1 MSLVTS
7 EISGYMENSSWI
19 RKMFELG
26 IELKKKYGN
35 DAVCDF
41 SLGNPDLPP
50 PPEVKSALLKIAGR
64 ADQPFSFGYMPNP
77 GFADVREIV
86 AKKISEEQNTPLDG
100 SHVVLACGA
109 AGGINALFRSILA
122 PGDEVICPAPYFVEY
137 GFYAGNHG
145 AKLVPVPAKD
155 FTFEIDIDALISR
168 VTGKTRAVILNSP
181 NNPTGQIYSR
191 KELEEFGARL
201 AEASKKSGRDI
212 CLISDEPYRFL
223 NFDNVEIPSVFS
235 VYKNSVVIGSYS
247 KNLSLAGER
256 AGYIAVNPAMECAS
270 GLLKAIA
277 MTTRI
282 LGFLNM
288 PTVAQQIL
296 RECINSQVDLEI
308 YRRRRE
314 IMANI
319 LTDAG
324 IEFNMPRGTFYF
336 FPRSP
341 LADESRFIAKL
352 MDEKILAVPG
362 RGFGCPGYFRLAFCV
377 NESVIEH
384 SAEGF
389 KRAVKACGK

>member
-1 MSLVTS
+1 MSLVTQ
-7 EISGYMENSSWI
+7 EIIGYMSNSSWI

-26 IELKKKYGN
+26 IELKKKYGAE
-35 DAVCDF
+35 AVCDF

-50 PPEVKSALLKIAGR
+50 PPEVGTALHHIADR
-64 ADQPFSFGYMPNP
+64 AAQPFSLGYMPNP
-77 GFADVREIV
+77 GYADVRDTV
-86 AKKISEEQNTPLDG
+86 ARKISEEQRIGIPG
-100 SHVVLACGA
+100 SNVVLSCGA
-109 AGGINALFRSILA
+109 AGGINALFRSILS
-122 PGDEVICPAPYFVEY
+122 PGDEVMCPAPYFVEY
-137 GFYAGNHG
+137 GFYAGNFG

-155 FTFEIDIDALISR
+155 FTFEIDIDAMIAKITPR
-168 VTGKTRAVILNSP
+168 TRAVILNSP

-191 KELEEFGARL
+191 KELNEFGTRL
-201 AEASKKSGRDI
+201 EEASKKIGREI
-212 CLISDEPYRFL
+212 CLIADEPYRFL

-235 VYKNSVVIGSYS
+235 VYRNSVLIGSYS

-256 AGYIAVNPAMECAS
+256 AGYIAVNPAMEDAA
-270 GLLKAIA
+270 GLVKALS

-296 RECINSQVDLEI
+296 RECIDSQVDLEV
-308 YRRRRE
+308 YRRRRAL
-314 IMANI
+314 MADVLKN
-319 LTDAG
+319 AG

-336 FPRSP
+336 FPKSP
-341 LADESRFIAKL
+341 LPNENDFIAKL

-377 NESVIEH
+377 QDAVIER

-389 KRAVKACGK
+389 KRAVKSI

>member
-1 MSLVTS
+1 MSLVTP
-7 EISGYMENSSWI
+7 EITGYMANSSWI

-26 IELKKKYGN
+26 IELKKKYGAE
-35 DAVCDF
+35 AVCDF

-50 PPEVKSALLKIAGR
+50 PPEVKTALTHIAER
-64 ADQPFSFGYMPNP
+64 SSQPFSLGYMPNP

-86 AKKISEEQNTPLDG
+86 AKKISAEQKVSIPG
-100 SHVVLACGA
+100 SNVVLSCGA
-109 AGGINALFRSILA
+109 AGGINALFRSILTQ
-122 PGDEVICPAPYFVEY
+122 GDEVLCPAPYFVEY
-137 GFYAGNHG
+137 GFYAGNFG
-145 AKLVPVPAKD
+145 AKLVAVPAKD
-155 FTFEIDIDALISR
+155 FTFEIDIDAMIAK
-168 VTGKTRAVILNSP
+168 VGPATRAVILNSP

-191 KELEEFGARL
+191 KEMEEFGARL
-201 AEASKKSGRDI
+201 AEAAKKFGRDI
-212 CLISDEPYRFL
+212 CLIADEPYRFL

-235 VYKNSVVIGSYS
+235 VYKNSVLIGSYS

-256 AGYIAVNPAMECAS
+256 AGYIAVNPAMEDGAE
-270 GLLKAIA
+270 LVKALS

-296 RECINSQVDLEI
+296 RECIDSQVDLEV
-308 YRRRRE
+308 YRRRRGM
-314 IMANI
+314 MAEVLKN
-319 LTDAG
+319 AG

-336 FPRSP
+336 FPKSP
-341 LADESRFIAKL
+341 LANENDFIAKL

-377 NESVIEH
+377 SETVIER

-389 KRAVKACGK
+389 KRAMKAI